1 VQIQTKPEL
10 FLNPQVCGGQEPRL
24 KKVLVANRGEVAVRI
39 VRACRELGIE
49 TVSVYSDVDRSALH
63 VRYADES
70 YLLGAAP
77 PRESYLC
84 IPRLI
89 EIAKRSGADAIHPG
103 YGFLAENAAFAHA
116 CRDAGLIFVGPRPE
130 VIELMGNKVSA
141 REVVQAAGLPVAP
154 GTAPGLDD
162 AELIAAARRIGFPLL
177 VKATAGGGGKGMR
190 LVSSAVELPAAIA
203 AARYEA
209 EAAFGD
215 GTLYLEGIVPGA
227 RHIEFQILGDQYG
240 NVIHLGDRECSI
252 QRRYQKLIEEAP
264 SIALDERL
272 RHKMGWL
279 AVHVAKKVGY
289 SSAGTV
295 EFLLDPQGD
304 FYFLE
309 MNTRLQVEHCVT
321 EVATGVDVVRE
332 QLRIAAGQPLRLQQQ
347 DVRVRGWAIE
357 CRITAEDP
365 YNDFRPSIG
374 CISGVY
380 EPTGPGVRLDSGV
393 HEGFEVSPYYD
404 SLIGKLVAWDTTRP
418 ATILRMR
425 RALDEYRIMGI
436 KTTIPFHQELMGN
449 ARFIA
454 GEFDTTFVEQGFT
467 LVEEKLEQ
475 NLRTV
480 AIATALLAHHE
491 RQQRQTRI
499 VPSSRQRMTNWKI
512 SGRWSV

>member
-1 VQIQTKPEL
+1 MIE
-10 FLNPQVCGGQEPRL
+10 
-24 KKVLVANRGEVAVRI
+24 KVLVANRGEVAVRI
-39 VRACRELGIE
+39 LRACRELGLG

-77 PRESYLC
+77 PRESYLS

-89 EIAKRSGADAIHPG
+89 EVAQRSGADAIHPG
-103 YGFLAENAAFAHA
+103 YGFLAENAAFAYA
-116 CRDAGLIFVGPRPE
+116 CRDAGLTFIGPRPE

-141 REVVQAAGLPVAP
+141 REVVQAAGIPVAP

-162 AELIAAARRIGFPLL
+162 AELAAAALRIGYPLL

-190 LVSSAVELPAAIA
+190 LVRSAEELPAAIA
-203 AARYEA
+203 TARHEA

-215 GTLYLEGIVPGA
+215 GALYLEGIVQGA
-227 RHIEFQILGDQYG
+227 RHIEFQILGDQHG

-252 QRRYQKLIEEAP
+252 QRRYQKLVEEAP
-264 SIALDERL
+264 SIALDDRL
-272 RHKMGWL
+272 RYEMGRL
-279 AVHVAKKVGY
+279 AVLVAKKAGY

-295 EFLLDPQGD
+295 EFLLDPQGQ
-304 FYFLE
+304 FFFLE

-332 QLRIAAGQPLRLQQQ
+332 QLHIAAEQPLRFQQQ

-393 HEGFEVSPYYD
+393 YEGFEVSPYYD
-404 SLIGKLVAWDTTRP
+404 SLIGKLVAWDRTRL

-425 RALDEYRIMGI
+425 RALDEYRILGI
-436 KTTIPFHQELMGN
+436 KTTIPFHQELMN
-449 ARFIA
+449 NPRFIA

-480 AIATALLAHHE
+480 AIAAALLAHQDRGRVH
-491 RQQRQTRI
+491 
-499 VPSSRQRMTNWKI
+499 VPAAPSGPQRMPNWKF
-512 SGRWSV
+512 SGRWRM

>member
-1 VQIQTKPEL
+1 M
-10 FLNPQVCGGQEPRL
+10 LN
-24 KKVLVANRGEVAVRI
+24 KVLVANRGEVAVRI
-39 VRACRELGIE
+39 LRACRELGLA

-77 PRESYLC
+77 PRESYLS

-89 EIAKRSGADAIHPG
+89 ETAQRSGADAIHPG
-103 YGFLAENAAFAHA
+103 YGFLSENAAFAQA
-116 CRDAGLIFVGPRPE
+116 CCDAGLNFIGPRPQ
-130 VIELMGNKVSA
+130 VIERMGNKVSA
-141 REVVQAAGLPVAP
+141 REVVQAAGIPVAP

-162 AELIAAARRIGFPLL
+162 AQLKAAARHIGFPLL

-190 LVSSAVELPAAIA
+190 LVRSGEELPAAIA
-203 AARYEA
+203 AARHEA

-215 GTLYLEGIVPGA
+215 GTLYLEGIVQGA
-227 RHIEFQILGDQYG
+227 RHIEFQILGDQFG

-252 QRRYQKLIEEAP
+252 QRRYQKLVEEAP
-264 SIALDERL
+264 SIALDDRL
-272 RHKMGWL
+272 RFEMGRL
-279 AVHVAKKVGY
+279 AVRVAKEVGY

-295 EFLLDPQGD
+295 EFLLDPQGK

-332 QLRIAAGQPLRLQQQ
+332 QLHIAAGQPLRFQQQ
-347 DVRVRGWAIE
+347 DIRVRGWAIE

-393 HEGFEVSPYYD
+393 YEGFQVSPYYD
-404 SLIGKLVAWDTTRP
+404 SLIGKLVAWDRTRL

-436 KTTIPFHQELMGN
+436 KTTIPFHQELMN
-449 ARFIA
+449 NPRFIA

-480 AIATALLAHHE
+480 AIAAALLAHQDRNE
-491 RQQRQTRI
+491 ARPTV
-499 VPSSRQRMTNWKI
+499 VPSGRQASPNWKI
-512 SGRWSV
+512 SGRWRM